1 MQKEIFVF
9 IQLLHDYWIKK
20 NKRNIIDKSYA
31 KNSAPLHDKIVFRL
45 TNVNRYEWRIFKN
58 DRKRELNIKVIKI

>member
-45 TNVNRYEWRIFKN
+45 TNVNTN
-58 DRKRELNIKVIKI
+58 DEYSKMIESENWI